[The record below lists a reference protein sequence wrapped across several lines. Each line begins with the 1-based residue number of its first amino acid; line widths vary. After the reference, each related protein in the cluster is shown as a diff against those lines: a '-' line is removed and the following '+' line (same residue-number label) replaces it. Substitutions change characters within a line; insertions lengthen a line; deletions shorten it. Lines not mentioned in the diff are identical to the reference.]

1 MWIEKFK
8 NKNNETKYRYYEKY
22 KDPYT
27 DKWKRVSVVL
37 NKNTKQSQKEAMF
50 RLEEKI
56 KEKLNNKSSSELKTL
71 TFHALLD
78 EWLEYHIKTSGSK
91 LTTLN
96 NIKIR
101 IRNIKRYSSE
111 NLLLNK
117 LDTKYMQ
124 IFINKLSDIYSQN
137 QVTRQLGDMKGAIKY
152 AVKFYNYP
160 NEYLLTNVKIPKRR
174 KTIEDIEK
182 DESKMYNYLEMNQVL
197 QIRDH
202 ILNDN
207 KLHKRNRI
215 LIASS
220 ILEVQALTGM
230 RIGELQ
236 ALQEKDIDLLNKT
249 INITG
254 TIHRIK
260 YEEGFGY
267 KDTTKTI
274 SSKRSISINSR
285 TVEIFKKIILEN
297 KMLKRWN
304 SSYVDR
310 GFIFTTK
317 KGNPL
322 CNNQIAGVLK
332 KTTKALN
339 MNKKVTT
346 HTFRHTH
353 ITLLVEMNVSLK
365 AIMKRVGHVDEKT
378 TIRIYTHVTEK
389 MDRELT
395 QKLENIPS

>member
-1 MWIEKFK
+1 
-8 NKNNETKYRYYEKY
+8 
-22 KDPYT
+22 
-27 DKWKRVSVVL
+27 
-37 NKNTKQSQKEAMF
+37 
-50 RLEEKI
+50 
-56 KEKLNNKSSSELKTL
+56 
-71 TFHALLD
+71 
-78 EWLEYHIKTSGSK
+78 
-91 LTTLN
+91 
-96 NIKIR
+96 
-101 IRNIKRYSSE
+101 
-111 NLLLNK
+111 
-117 LDTKYMQ
+117 
-124 IFINKLSDIYSQN
+124 
-137 QVTRQLGDMKGAIKY
+137 
-152 AVKFYNYP
+152 
-160 NEYLLTNVKIPKRR
+160 
-174 KTIEDIEK
+174 
-182 DESKMYNYLEMNQVL
+182 
-197 QIRDH
+197 
-202 ILNDN
+202 
-207 KLHKRNRI
+207 
-215 LIASS
+215 
-220 ILEVQALTGM
+220 
-230 RIGELQ
+230 
-236 ALQEKDIDLLNKT
+236 
-249 INITG
+249 
-254 TIHRIK
+254 

-322 CNNQIAGVLK
+322 CNNQITGVLK

>member
-1 MWIEKFK
+1 
-8 NKNNETKYRYYEKY
+8 
-22 KDPYT
+22 
-27 DKWKRVSVVL
+27 WKRVSVVL

-215 LIASS
+215 LIAS

-254 TIHRIK
+254 
-260 YEEGFGY
+260 
-267 KDTTKTI
+267 
-274 SSKRSISINSR
+274 
-285 TVEIFKKIILEN
+285 
-297 KMLKRWN
+297 
-304 SSYVDR
+304 
-310 GFIFTTK
+310 
-317 KGNPL
+317 
-322 CNNQIAGVLK
+322 
-332 KTTKALN
+332 
-339 MNKKVTT
+339 
-346 HTFRHTH
+346 
-353 ITLLVEMNVSLK
+353 
-365 AIMKRVGHVDEKT
+365 
-378 TIRIYTHVTEK
+378 
-389 MDRELT
+389 
-395 QKLENIPS
+395 

>member
-78 EWLEYHIKTSGSK
+78 EWLEYHIIAREK

-101 IRNIKRYSSE
+101 IKNIKRYCSE

-215 LIASS
+215 LIAS